1 MVLPNPSDTVQI
13 GNGRPDLD
21 KSDVRGNHSTPS
33 VPARELRHQNISN
46 AFPCVSVSKR
56 RHSFLLRFPA
66 KQVRQFQAQPFPIV
80 AYLPFSILK
89 LPSV

>member
-1 MVLPNPSDTVQI
+1 M
-13 GNGRPDLD
+13 D